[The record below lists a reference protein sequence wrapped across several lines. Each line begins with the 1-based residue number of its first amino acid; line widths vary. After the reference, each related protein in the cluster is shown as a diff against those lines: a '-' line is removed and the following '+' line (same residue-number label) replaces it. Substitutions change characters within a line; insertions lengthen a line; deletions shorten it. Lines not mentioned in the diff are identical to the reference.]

1 MMLRNIGSNWVLIL
15 LTIAVTYVLT
25 PFIIDTLG
33 TEGYGTWTL
42 ITSMTGY
49 ISLMALGV
57 PMACVRYL
65 AQDVA
70 EGNAEKVNQTIGSCA
85 GLYLLIGTIAMVIG
99 GVLMVLFNFYEI
111 PSTFETEALL
121 AFGLM
126 VINVSAGFIGLL
138 PEGILFAHHD
148 FVRRNLVRMTG
159 VLLRLGFTIGLL
171 KLEASLV
178 TLAAVQIAVLAFDFS
193 VTLFLIRRH
202 YPGVRVSLADFEMAM
217 VRRIFGFSVYV
228 LLLTAGARLAFETD
242 ALVIGALMGVGSI
255 PFYVVANSLIVY
267 LMDFVIAIAAVVAP
281 MATKLATEGKTDELR
296 EMFLKWSKVALSLTL
311 MAGLFLMVFGP
322 TFIGW
327 WIDPSFERPSGQ
339 VLQIL
344 MASSFVFLPI
354 RGVALPLLMGLGKPK
369 IPAVGSVMAGL
380 LNLGLSVV
388 LIGPFGLTG
397 VAVGT
402 AIPNVLFA
410 SMVLVVA
417 CRELEL
423 TVGNYLKYVVPRAA
437 LGALPIVA
445 LLLWLKLGLHVQTF
459 SGLVAAGFVMV
470 LLFAITWIFFVYRQ
484 DPYVDLK
491 PHMSRLR
498 TWSKA

>member
-1 MMLRNIGSNWVLIL
+1 MLRNIGSNWVLIL
-15 LTIAVTYVLT
+15 LTIAATYVLT
-25 PFIIDTLG
+25 PFIIGTLG
-33 TEGYGTWTL
+33 QEGYGTWTL

-57 PMACVRYL
+57 PMACVRFL

-70 EGNAEKVNQTIGSCA
+70 EGDARKVNQTIGSCA
-85 GLYLLIGTIAMVIG
+85 GLYLLIGIG
-99 GVLMVLFNFYEI
+99 AVLIGAVLMVLFSAYEI
-111 PSTFETEALL
+111 PSTFQTEALL

-126 VINVSAGFIGLL
+126 VLNVSAGFIGFL

-148 FVRRNLVRMTG
+148 FVRRNLVRMVG
-159 VLLRLGFTIGLL
+159 VVLRLGLTIGLL

-178 TLAAVQIAVLAFDFS
+178 TLAAVQIACLGFDFS
-193 VTLFLIRRH
+193 VTLFLIRRY
-202 YPGVRVSLADFEMAM
+202 YPGVRISLADFDFGM
-217 VRRIFGFSVYV
+217 VRRIFAFSAYV
-228 LLLTAGARLAFETD
+228 LLLSAGARLSFETD

-267 LMDFVIAIAAVVAP
+267 VMDFVIAIAAVVSP
-281 MATKLATEGKTDELR
+281 MATKLTTEGKSDQLR

-311 MAGLFLMVFGP
+311 MVGLFLIVFGP

-327 WIDPSFERPSGQ
+327 WIDPSYEGPSGQ

-344 MASSFVFLPI
+344 MVSSFVFLPI

-369 IPAVGSVMAGL
+369 TPALASVGAGL
-380 LNLGLSVV
+380 LNLGLSVL
-388 LIGPFGLTG
+388 LIRPFGLAG

-410 SMVLVVA
+410 SLILVVA

-423 TVGNYLKYVVPRAA
+423 TVVDYLKYVVPRAA
-437 LGALPIVA
+437 LGALPVVA
-445 LLLWLKLGLHVQTF
+445 LLLWLRLGLHIQTLV
-459 SGLVAAGFVMV
+459 GLVGAGCVMV
-470 LLFAITWIFFVYRQ
+470 LLFSITWIFFVYRE
-484 DPYVDLK
+484 DPYVDLR
-491 PHMSRLR
+491 PNLGRLR
-498 TWSKA
+498 AWNKA